1 MILWL
6 FFPGGNAGM
15 AAAYAA
21 RKMGVP
27 ATIIVPSSSPQ
38 TVVQKL
44 QDQGAAVKIIGKV
57 EYDNIMSRLTGASSG
72 SCFFILKDLSL

>member
-1 MILWL
+1 MRWL
-6 FFPGGNAGM
+6 FSLGGNAGM

-38 TVVQKL
+38 TVIQKL
-44 QDQGAAVKIIGKV
+44 KDQGAAVKIVGKV
-57 EYDNIMSRLTGASSG
+57 QYNNL
-72 SCFFILKDLSL
+72 C